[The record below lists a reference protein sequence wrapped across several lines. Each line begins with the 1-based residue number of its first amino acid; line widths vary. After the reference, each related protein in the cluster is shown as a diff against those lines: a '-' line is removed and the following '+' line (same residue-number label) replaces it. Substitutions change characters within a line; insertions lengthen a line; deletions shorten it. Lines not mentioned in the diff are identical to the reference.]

1 MDTQFGRTLV
11 TGGNGFLGKHLCR
24 KLDGLADDPVWVAL
38 SSQHDLRNQEDVSK
52 LFDQWGPFDTVF
64 HLAARVGG
72 ISPTS
77 QQPAQFFYDNA
88 AMGLNVIHASHLHK
102 VTRTIVVGSVC
113 AYPLH
118 APLPMNESDLWNGKP
133 EPSNAS
139 YGYAKRFL
147 LPMLE
152 SYNEQYGMRSAYVL
166 LSNLYGPGD
175 DFSEHGHVI
184 PMLIRK
190 MIENPSHLDVWGSGN
205 ASRDFL
211 YVEDAADALIEIAQ
225 QANRPLPTNVGS
237 GKEVTIR
244 DLVCLLGDL
253 LNYQGTVSYDTN
265 KPDGQPRRMLDLG
278 RVKAITKWE
287 PKMYLVDGLQKA
299 IDYYREKRY
308 D

>member
-11 TGGNGFLGKHLCR
+11 TGGRGFLGRHL
-24 KLDGLADDPVWVAL
+24 LDRLSLDLAGSIYVPR
-38 SSQHDLRNQEDVSK
+38 SSKYDLRIQQDVLA
-52 LFDQWGPFDTVF
+52 LFCDHGPFDTVF

-72 ISPTS
+72 IGPTS

-102 VTRTIVVGSVC
+102 VNKIIVTGSVC

-118 APLPMNESDLWNGKP
+118 APLPMNESHLWNGKP

-152 SYNEQYGMRSAYVL
+152 AYNEQYGMRSAYVL
-166 LSNLYGPGD
+166 LSNMYGPCD
-175 DFSEHGHVI
+175 DFSENGHVI

-190 MIENPSHLDVWGSGN
+190 MIENPTHLDVWGSGN

-211 YVEDAADALIEIAQ
+211 YVEDAANAIIEIAK
-225 QANRPLPTNVGS
+225 QANRPLPVNVGS
-237 GKEVTIR
+237 GWEVTIR
-244 DLVCLLGDL
+244 DTVSLLGDL
-253 LNYQGTVSYDTN
+253 LNYQGTVSYDTS
-265 KPDGQPRRMLDLG
+265 KPDGQPRRLLDLG
-278 RVKAITKWE
+278 RIRAITKWE
-287 PKMYLVDGLQKA
+287 PRTDLLTGLQKT
-299 IDYYREKRY
+299 IDYYKETLT
-308 D
+308 